1 MDMNVRMDMIDQ
13 PPIWLNRDCLSCPS
27 SVLRLPCISRSFFL
41 NNSSLLLL
49 PCIRRH
55 VPFSEQL
62 FLYVLCLH
70 WIKRHIPC
78 SANFQNFSFSNIA
91 QHCKTYFIWPWLLH
105 NMQRMKSHGFKANPT
120 EEKHYFAHPVG
131 FKGLRC
137 FCPWTEVEV
146 LMWPSS
152 KPRLIDL

>member
-1 MDMNVRMDMIDQ
+1 MGASKYLFPLLWTIDMNVRMDMIDH

-27 SVLRLPCISRSFFL
+27 SVLR
-41 NNSSLLLL
+41 
-49 PCIRRH
+49 H
-55 VPFSEQL
+55 FSEQL

-70 WIKRHIPC
+70 WIKRHIPFRT
-78 SANFQNFSFSNIA
+78 NFQNFSFSNVA

-105 NMQRMKSHGFKANPT
+105 NMQGMKSHGFKANPT

-131 FKGLRC
+131 FKGLCC

-152 KPRLIDL
+152 KPSLIDL